1 MPEKDENWRPKLRRI
16 EDPIAEDFW
25 EYTTPSGKQRIS
37 RLTVGRPVHYPERR
51 LWYCPVLIEGYTKPR
66 FRPIFGMG
74 PVDSLMNAMT
84 FVRRFFEENFE
95 VLPGAMPASAQRTR
109 PPGVAKRS
117 APQRTPQK
125 KHPRKARTR
134 RAK

>member
-16 EDPIAEDFW
+16 EDPIAEDCW
-25 EYTTPSGKQRIS
+25 EYITPAGEQRIS
-37 RLTVGRPVHYPERR
+37 RLMVGRPVHYPERR

-84 FVRRFFEENFE
+84 FVRKFFEENFE
-95 VLPGAMPASAQRTR
+95 VLPEQSQQA
-109 PPGVAKRS
+109 PG
-117 APQRTPQK
+117 
-125 KHPRKARTR
+125 R
-134 RAK
+134 RARWVLVNGPRRRGRPRRDTRGRLEPIG

>member
-16 EDPIAEDFW
+16 EDPIAEDCW
-25 EYTTPSGKQRIS
+25 EYVTPSGKQRIS
-37 RLTVGRPVHYPERR
+37 RLMVGRPVHYPERR

-84 FVRRFFEENFE
+84 FVRKFFEENFE
-95 VLPGAMPASAQRTR
+95 VLPGVKPAS
-109 PPGVAKRS
+109 
-117 APQRTPQK
+117 PQRPRPLGVGKQSTPRRTSQK
-125 KHPRKARTR
+125 RQQGKARTR

>member
-16 EDPIAEDFW
+16 EDPIAEDCW
-25 EYTTPSGKQRIS
+25 EYLTPSGKQRIS
-37 RLTVGRPVHYPERR
+37 RLVVGRPVHYPERG
-51 LWYCPVLIEGYTKPR
+51 LWYCPVMIEGYTKPR

-95 VLPGAMPASAQRTR
+95 VLPGAKPASPQQTR
-109 PPGVAKRS
+109 PLGVGKRS
-117 APQRTPQK
+117 TPRRTPQK
-125 KHPRKARTR
+125 KQPGKTRTR